1 MNVLVTGSNGFI
13 GTHVCR
19 YLKEKGMYVI
29 GMGRRAEATSKVD
42 EYVCCDMSSDDIF
55 EIPNK
60 VSVKI
65 DAVIHL
71 AADMRKEPYGVEI
84 VVHNCSG
91 MQRLLEMCEA
101 NGIERLAELSSL
113 PVIGKPIQHPI
124 TEEHPL
130 CPPTVYHTTKVAQE
144 MLADYAHRPHGLKTI
159 SFRISAPVGEG
170 MNEKTIFPTF
180 VRACLENKPIVLSG
194 KGSRKQTYVHAKDIA
209 QALYLAICSD
219 ATGVYNLGSYN
230 LISNYDLACKCKE
243 ILKSDS
249 EITFSGTE
257 DKMDD
262 YVWDVSIDK
271 ICKDLGY
278 KPVISIEDAI
288 LDYAEVINGGEK

>member
-101 NGIERLAELSSL
+101 N
-113 PVIGKPIQHPI
+113 
-124 TEEHPL
+124 
-130 CPPTVYHTTKVAQE
+130 
-144 MLADYAHRPHGLKTI
+144 
-159 SFRISAPVGEG
+159 
-170 MNEKTIFPTF
+170 
-180 VRACLENKPIVLSG
+180 
-194 KGSRKQTYVHAKDIA
+194 
-209 QALYLAICSD
+209 
-219 ATGVYNLGSYN
+219 
-230 LISNYDLACKCKE
+230 
-243 ILKSDS
+243 
-249 EITFSGTE
+249 
-257 DKMDD
+257 
-262 YVWDVSIDK
+262 
-271 ICKDLGY
+271 
-278 KPVISIEDAI
+278 
-288 LDYAEVINGGEK
+288 

>member
-84 VVHNCSG
+84 VVCSACWKCVKR
-91 MQRLLEMCEA
+91 M
-101 NGIERLAELSSL
+101 ELKDWLSC
-113 PVIGKPIQHPI
+113 Q
-124 TEEHPL
+124 
-130 CPPTVYHTTKVAQE
+130 A
-144 MLADYAHRPHGLKTI
+144 
-159 SFRISAPVGEG
+159 FR
-170 MNEKTIFPTF
+170 
-180 VRACLENKPIVLSG
+180 
-194 KGSRKQTYVHAKDIA
+194 
-209 QALYLAICSD
+209 
-219 ATGVYNLGSYN
+219 
-230 LISNYDLACKCKE
+230 
-243 ILKSDS
+243 
-249 EITFSGTE
+249 
-257 DKMDD
+257 
-262 YVWDVSIDK
+262 
-271 ICKDLGY
+271 
-278 KPVISIEDAI
+278 
-288 LDYAEVINGGEK
+288 

>member
-84 VVHNCSG
+84 
-91 MQRLLEMCEA
+91 RLLFMQK
-101 NGIERLAELSSL
+101 ILHSLFIWLS
-113 PVIGKPIQHPI
+113 
-124 TEEHPL
+124 
-130 CPPTVYHTTKVAQE
+130 
-144 MLADYAHRPHGLKTI
+144 
-159 SFRISAPVGEG
+159 
-170 MNEKTIFPTF
+170 
-180 VRACLENKPIVLSG
+180 VRMQPEFI
-194 KGSRKQTYVHAKDIA
+194 
-209 QALYLAICSD
+209 
-219 ATGVYNLGSYN
+219 
-230 LISNYDLACKCKE
+230 
-243 ILKSDS
+243 IL
-249 EITFSGTE
+249 
-257 DKMDD
+257 
-262 YVWDVSIDK
+262 
-271 ICKDLGY
+271 
-278 KPVISIEDAI
+278 
-288 LDYAEVINGGEK
+288 EVIT